1 MGLNHKIG
9 ADRGV
14 AGKVDD
20 GQIGM
25 ETTAFS
31 PGYITCTQRGPSK
44 AGGMGGKRGNNVPVI
59 CLLRSLGSLER
70 GIAPRIVCRMVTPAG
85 GRASAAQDGHIQK
98 SVHYSLCMHV
108 QAHASFFYAAGGAGG
123 MRGPKRV
130 NLWCRGNGA
139 RTQAREG
146 GSPPSKPSPQSEPG
160 GGPSGWESARAGTKV
175 SNCPLACGRDFG
187 IGSCHRLKRGPEETG
202 KQGQER
208 LEWDERRGGYGG
220 TRGLD
225 VGPKYRAK

>member
-1 MGLNHKIG
+1 MP
-9 ADRGV
+9 ATV
-14 AGKVDD
+14 AGLAGTGDRSSYRMPD
-20 GQIGM
+20 GDAGWWARVCSSGRTHSEERALLAM
-25 ETTAFS
+25 YA
-31 PGYITCTQRGPSK
+31 CT
-44 AGGMGGKRGNNVPVI
+44 
-59 CLLRSLGSLER
+59 
-70 GIAPRIVCRMVTPAG
+70 
-85 GRASAAQDGHIQK
+85 SAR
-98 SVHYSLCMHV
+98 L
-108 QAHASFFYAAGGAGG
+108 FFYAAGGAGG

-175 SNCPLACGRDFG
+175 RNCPLACGRDFG